1 MCCRWRG
8 RLWCG
13 AIGMVSANQLSWFTQ
28 RSLSLSPAHRP
39 RLNSGQLSCW
49 SIVWPGRRM
58 SQVISWVFTEV
69 VPVISKHC
77 SSCNILQRLRFLG
90 SHHVVVTIWP
100 LYSGQPTL
108 YGWVYIWFCNTGHG
122 LWHWPLWSLGKQV
135 LLDCAILC
143 FHAPSLSYRFSGRN
157 APMWHQLQAL
167 IGSTLWPLLC
177 DLLQHVS
184 PNH

>member
-13 AIGMVSANQLSWFTQ
+13 ATGMVSANQLSWFTQ

-122 LWHWPLWSLGKQV
+122 YDIGRCEALENKFCLIAQFSVSTPLHCLIDSQVGMLQCDISCRHW
-135 LLDCAILC
+135 
-143 FHAPSLSYRFSGRN
+143 
-157 APMWHQLQAL
+157 
-167 IGSTLWPLLC
+167 
-177 DLLQHVS
+177 
-184 PNH
+184 